1 MQRVTR
7 IGPALQKTT
16 RGSPSMLL
24 QPNRDDALLA
34 KSRGKQALDHD
45 CRGRS
50 AIPRTMSML
59 QINRFSNC
67 RHAERHRTNS
77 PLASPAVPVLS
88 LWSALSRVPLASSG
102 LRDGIKGIVS
112 AVAVGTAV
120 AHCPPHRPVLARLT
134 HTVPILDGWRQ
145 SAYWDKDA
153 GLGLQESGHRVA
165 LQIAPMSNGSA
176 GCAAE

>member
-45 CRGRS
+45 CRGNS
-50 AIPRTMSML
+50 IVPRPMSML

-77 PLASPAVPVLS
+77 PLASPGVPVLS
-88 LWSALSRVPLASSG
+88 LWSALSLVPLASSG
-102 LRDGIKGIVS
+102 FRDGIKHVLS
-112 AVAVGTAV
+112 A
-120 AHCPPHRPVLARLT
+120 
-134 HTVPILDGWRQ
+134 HT
-145 SAYWDKDA
+145 K
-153 GLGLQESGHRVA
+153 GLPR
-165 LQIAPMSNGSA
+165 I
-176 GCAAE
+176 